1 MRKSLKRE
9 YELKHKY
16 DFADF
21 DTQAGRDF
29 TKKSSHRRARRRL
42 DKFAQ
47 KLAEQHVAERQ
58 ASAELVSK
66 NIDY

>member
-9 YELKHKY
+9 YELKHTY

-29 TKKSSHRRARRRL
+29 TKKNSHRRVRRRL
-42 DKFAQ
+42 DETAK
-47 KLAEQHVAERQ
+47 KIAEQHIAERQ

>member
-9 YELKHKY
+9 YELKHAY

-21 DTQAGRDF
+21 DTQADRDF
-29 TKKSSHRRARRRL
+29 TKKSSNRRVRRSL
-42 DKFAQ
+42 DKNAQ
-47 KLAEQHVAERQ
+47 KLAEQYVAERQ

-66 NIDY
+66 NID

>member
-9 YELKHKY
+9 YELKHTH

-21 DTQAGRDF
+21 DIQAGRDF
-29 TKKSSHRRARRRL
+29 TKKSSHKRVRRSL
-42 DKFAQ
+42 DKNAQ
-47 KLAEQHVAERQ
+47 KLAKEYVAERQ

>member
-9 YELKHKY
+9 YELKHTY

-29 TKKSSHRRARRRL
+29 TKKNSHRRVRRRL
-42 DKFAQ
+42 DNAAK
-47 KLAEQHVAERQ
+47 KIAEQHVAERQ

>member
-9 YELKHKY
+9 YELKHTY

-29 TKKSSHRRARRRL
+29 TKKSSHRRVRRSL
-42 DKFAQ
+42 DKNAQ
-47 KLAEQHVAERQ
+47 KLAEQYVAERQ
-58 ASAELVSK
+58 ASAELVGK

>member
-9 YELKHKY
+9 YELKHTY

-29 TKKSSHRRARRRL
+29 TKKSSHRRVRRSL
-42 DKFAQ
+42 DKNAQ
-47 KLAEQHVAERQ
+47 KLAKEYVAERQ

>member
-9 YELKHKY
+9 YEQGHAY

-21 DTQAGRDF
+21 DTQGGRDF
-29 TKKSSHRRARRRL
+29 TKKSSHRRVRKRL
-42 DKFAQ
+42 DDAAK
-47 KLAEQHVAERQ
+47 KIAEQHITERQ

-66 NIDY
+66 NQDY

>member
-1 MRKSLKRE
+1 MRKSPKRE
-9 YELKHKY
+9 HELKHRY

-21 DTQAGRDF
+21 GTSAGRDF
-29 TKKSSHRRARRRL
+29 TKKSSHRRIRRRL
-42 DKFAQ
+42 DKNAQ
-47 KLAEQHVAERQ
+47 KLAKEYVAERQ

>member
-9 YELKHKY
+9 YELKNTY

-29 TKKSSHRRARRRL
+29 TKKSSHRRVRRRL
-42 DKFAQ
+42 DKNAQ
-47 KLAEQHVAERQ
+47 KLVEQCIAERQ

-66 NIDY
+66 NNDY